1 MKLEPNHAYCAH
13 CGLSGMSVGVG
24 CEGCE
29 TTFYCSPECRSI
41 DFARHRSQFCHP
53 IRDPSIGLHSSS
65 DADEYG
71 HAPYQAIN
79 HNLAAPG
86 ADGYI
91 HAPYQPIKQD
101 VTAAAA
107 AGYFIKNEPDQLSSY
122 GPRWS
127 DLPPNYG
134 PFNYGPAS
142 SDPYGDRER
151 EAIRNLLDVP
161 EVDIPVWNRE
171 REPLALEKKLMPHQ
185 HVGLTWLIN
194 QEKSPHKGGI
204 LADDMGLGK
213 TIQALSLI
221 LCRPPE
227 DGTRKTT
234 LIVVP
239 TSLLRQWERE
249 IDDKVKPGH
258 KLKTII
264 FHSGKKR
271 NMTVARLLSYDV
283 VITTYGTLAH
293 EWKQMYEN
301 RKSEGAMLL
310 ASHAIFHR
318 IILDEAHNIKN
329 RNSQASK
336 AVDRLRGTY
345 RLCMTGT
352 PLMNRLDELYPLIR
366 FLRIEPYREWENFRR
381 NLTSI
386 KGGETRAMRQLH
398 VLLGR
403 ILLRRTEKTMVDGQP
418 ILTLPELTVQ
428 TVEGVFD
435 QDQLDYYQAL
445 EQRSQLRMNK
455 YLKEGTVTRNYWY
468 ILLLILRLRQCCD
481 HPYLIRD
488 HAIPEG
494 VNMTPEEM
502 TKLAR
507 KLPRRVVDRI
517 KHQSDFEC
525 PMCHGTTRNPV
536 IIYPCGH
543 YVCGDCIS
551 NMVSIREPGMEAE
564 GDEGGALMGQCP
576 TDGCDG
582 SVDSKQVI
590 CYKHFSEVH
599 FPDDK
604 GGPDSDD
611 SDGEDL
617 DEGDADDKGNL
628 KDFIVS
634 DDHESSDE
642 EAELDDSSRP
652 HSAGESSTQD
662 QPAASEK
669 LESNL
674 GRELNLEGRLT
685 LAPLMKQDDADD
697 SDDSLPPIDSFFAQL
712 KTKAEPSKANPV
724 SPLIGL
730 SDTKKMKR
738 NNLAHSHIKNQT
750 KGAANNH
757 KNSEHDFTDDDSS
770 VASGQKRKRSLGKGI
785 AEPKKKSKKG
795 KGQRTELTLGA
806 LKKSSLSSAAAK
818 ERYFRSLRKDWETSA
833 KIDKAME
840 LLAMIRRDFPS
851 EKVLV
856 FSQFTSFLDLM
867 EIPISDDGYNYRR
880 YDGSMPNGD
889 RDAAVDD
896 FMKKPE
902 VKIMLVSLR
911 CGNAGLN
918 LYAATRVILLDPFW
932 NPSVEDQA
940 IKRAH
945 RLGQTKPVTAYRILV
960 KETVEDRILLL
971 QEKKRQLVSDVLNP
985 EARKGVSRLTVS
997 ELAGLFGIN
1006 WAR

>member
-1 MKLEPNHAYCAH
+1 MSAEEPYMKA
-13 CGLSGMSVGVG
+13 
-24 CEGCE
+24 
-29 TTFYCSPECRSI
+29 
-41 DFARHRSQFCHP
+41 
-53 IRDPSIGLHSSS
+53 
-65 DADEYG
+65 
-71 HAPYQAIN
+71 
-79 HNLAAPG
+79 
-86 ADGYI
+86 
-91 HAPYQPIKQD
+91 
-101 VTAAAA
+101 
-107 AGYFIKNEPDQLSSY
+107 EPDQY
-122 GPRWS
+122 GPYIPHLYDIPQS
-127 DLPPNYG
+127 
-134 PFNYGPAS
+134 F
-142 SDPYGDRER
+142 DPYGDRER

-161 EVDIPVWNRE
+161 DVDIPIWNRQ
-171 REPLALEKKLMPHQ
+171 REPAALEKKLMPHQ
-185 HVGLTWLIN
+185 RVGLTWLIN
-194 QEKSPHKGGI
+194 QEKSTHKGGI

-249 IDDKVKPGH
+249 IDDKVKPGY

-271 NMTVARLLSYDV
+271 NMTVARLLTYDV

-293 EWKQMYEN
+293 EWKQMSEN
-301 RKSEGAMLL
+301 RKTEGTMLL

-318 IILDEAHNIKN
+318 IILDEAHNVKN

-336 AVDRLRGTY
+336 AVDRLQATY

-366 FLRIEPYREWENFRR
+366 FLRIKPYHDWEHFRR
-381 NLTSI
+381 HLTSI
-386 KGGETRAMRQLH
+386 KGGETRAMKQLH

-418 ILTLPELTVQ
+418 ILTLPELTVH

-435 QDQLDYYQAL
+435 QDQLEYYQAL
-445 EQRSQLRMNK
+445 EQRSQMRMNK

-468 ILLLILRLRQCCD
+468 ILLLILRLRQCCC

-494 VNMTPEEM
+494 VNMTPQEM

-507 KLPRRVVDRI
+507 KLAKRAVDRI
-517 KHQSDFEC
+517 KHQKDFEC
-525 PMCHGTTRNPV
+525 PMCHESTKTPV

-551 NMVSIREPGMEAE
+551 NMASIREPGMDAE
-564 GDEGGALMGQCP
+564 CDGGGALMGQCP
-576 TDGCDG
+576 TEGCEDY
-582 SVDSKQVI
+582 VDSKQVI
-590 CYKHFSEVH
+590 CYKHFCEVYL
-599 FPDDK
+599 PD
-604 GGPDSDD
+604 GERDSSD
-611 SDGEDL
+611 SSDEEYVDGEDA
-617 DEGDADDKGNL
+617 DEEGNL
-628 KDFIVS
+628 KDFVVS

-642 EAELDDSSRP
+642 EDEPDNSP
-652 HSAGESSTQD
+652 SSTDESNAQY
-662 QPAASEK
+662 QPATSGE
-669 LESNL
+669 LERNPYCDP
-674 GRELNLEGRLT
+674 GLEGQIDLAHLLT
-685 LAPLMKQDDADD
+685 KDDGDD
-697 SDDSLPPIDSFFAQL
+697 SDDSLPPIDSFFAHMKKAGPSNTNSNSSLAGPPDTQMS
-712 KTKAEPSKANPV
+712 KMNETK
-724 SPLIGL
+724 PL
-730 SDTKKMKR
+730 
-738 NNLAHSHIKNQT
+738 HIKEQAGDSGQNL
-750 KGAANNH
+750 
-757 KNSEHDFTDDDSS
+757 TDEDSGTP
-770 VASGQKRKRSLGKGI
+770 SGQKRKRSGTKSTVN
-785 AEPKKKSKKG
+785 PQKKAKKG
-795 KGQRTELTLGA
+795 KGKEQRTELTLGA

-818 ERYFRSLRKDWETSA
+818 QRYFNGLRKDWETSA

-840 LLAMIRRDFPS
+840 LLAMMRRDFPS
-851 EKVLV
+851 EKILV

-867 EIPISDDGYNYRR
+867 EVPISDDGYNYRR

-902 VKIMLVSLR
+902 VKVMLVSLR

-945 RLGQTKPVTAYRILV
+945 RLGQDKPVIAYRILV
-960 KETVEDRILLL
+960 KETVEDRILAL

-985 EARKGVSRLTVS
+985 EARKGVSRLSVS

-1006 WAR
+1006 WTR

>member
-1 MKLEPNHAYCAH
+1 MFEQETLPIGHGQPPRMKLEPNHAYCAH

-122 GPRWS
+122 GPRC
-127 DLPPNYG
+127 
-134 PFNYGPAS
+134 

-582 SVDSKQVI
+582 S
-590 CYKHFSEVH
+590 
-599 FPDDK
+599 
-604 GGPDSDD
+604 
-611 SDGEDL
+611 
-617 DEGDADDKGNL
+617 
-628 KDFIVS
+628 
-634 DDHESSDE
+634 
-642 EAELDDSSRP
+642 
-652 HSAGESSTQD
+652 
-662 QPAASEK
+662 
-669 LESNL
+669 
-674 GRELNLEGRLT
+674 
-685 LAPLMKQDDADD
+685 
-697 SDDSLPPIDSFFAQL
+697 
-712 KTKAEPSKANPV
+712 
-724 SPLIGL
+724 
-730 SDTKKMKR
+730 
-738 NNLAHSHIKNQT
+738 
-750 KGAANNH
+750 
-757 KNSEHDFTDDDSS
+757 NSEHDFTDDDSS